1 MSGGDDDQCNLHFG
15 WEAANPSIG
24 IKVFVWI
31 WSVSHL
37 VRFPNT
43 FYEVSWR
50 IRLKYHQNRFK
61 QIKLNICVLLLFPQ
75 VFVNLIQFFYY
86 STRKIPRK
94 DKFHLFLCCLFICLS
109 RILLWSPLKA
119 LKGMKDLINLYST
132 FLIDFASQPF
142 RRVYFKNG
150 QNSFQNMTMIW
161 STDAEKQSRKQIECD
176 PCWTFFGWCLI
187 PGGHLLLLDHN

>member
-15 WEAANPSIG
+15 WESANPSIG

-37 VRFPNT
+37 FRFPNT

-50 IRLKYHQNRFK
+50 IRLIYHQNRFK

-132 FLIDFASQPF
+132 FLIDFASQPV
-142 RRVYFKNG
+142 RRVDTSTKITKNIFKID
-150 QNSFQNMTMIW
+150 T
-161 STDAEKQSRKQIECD
+161 TD
-176 PCWTFFGWCLI
+176 
-187 PGGHLLLLDHN
+187 